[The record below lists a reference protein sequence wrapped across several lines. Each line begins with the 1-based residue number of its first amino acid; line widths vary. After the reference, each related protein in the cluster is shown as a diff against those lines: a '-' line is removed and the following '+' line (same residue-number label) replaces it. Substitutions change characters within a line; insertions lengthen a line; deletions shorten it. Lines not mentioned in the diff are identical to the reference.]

1 MTPRLER
8 APALRIAGL
17 RRTHLAGNHP
27 ETTRRQW
34 FELVGISP
42 VAGQSSQIGYGVY
55 CDAGGHPGLP
65 RFDYLT
71 GVIVPA
77 DQPLP
82 PSIDAI
88 DLLASTYAVFG
99 YDGNVR
105 EMRALWPRIL
115 GEWIAPDRLAPG
127 PRFERFSAEFEPVLA
142 SGPAEIWVPVAE

>member
-8 APALRIAGL
+8 GPALRIAGL

-42 VAGQSSQIGYGVY
+42 IPGQSSQIAYGVY
-55 CDAGGHPGLP
+55 CDPNGHPGLP

-71 GVIVPA
+71 GVAVPA

-82 PSIDAI
+82 TGVDRI
-88 DLLASTYAVFG
+88 DLPAARYAVFAH
-99 YDGNVR
+99 DGNVR

-115 GEWIAPDRLAPG
+115 GEWIAPGRLAPG
-127 PRFERFSAEFEPVLA
+127 PRFERFGVEFEPVLA